1 MLCEFYSWTIDYTM
15 GLTMRQY
22 NKAFEEM
29 GTIQKIKA
37 GIKVEEPMG
46 GNLGAAAARKILP
59 SKGSVYGKTR

>member
-29 GTIQKIKA
+29 DKIQKIKA
-37 GIKVEEPMG
+37 GIKIEEPMTG
-46 GNLGAAAARKILP
+46 EIGAAAASRLLPRKET
-59 SKGSVYGKTR
+59 VYVNPR